1 LTSKERVQNALT
13 FRRPDRIP
21 IYDEFSPEWA
31 RKWRQEKGLGPDA
44 DPADYYGVDMYV
56 LTADETPFPSR
67 RGVIGTDGGATL
79 ERTGWGDVRR
89 RHPST
94 RFADTW
100 VYPAQSFEVVEVA
113 LPERA
118 ELNRLEFEDPL
129 LPERYPSAAAV
140 EERQER
146 RFVVGKTGGPYL
158 RSSYLR
164 GPVRWLMDLA
174 EDPGFARE
182 LAMRVADH
190 LVQVGLEMLRRYRL
204 HDTAMWLDDDIGTN
218 QGTVF
223 SPAVFEKV
231 FLPCYRMMVGA
242 YRAAGVRTV
251 IFHSDGNIENV
262 LDMLVD
268 AGISALNPLEY
279 KAGMDA
285 VRLRERYGRK
295 LAFIGGLD
303 NAHTLPE
310 GTPAGIEAHV
320 RRLLSIGEEGG
331 LVAGSHSIGADVPV
345 QNYELAWRLI
355 RDAAGDE
362 AEGPLQ

>member
-1 LTSKERVQNALT
+1 
-13 FRRPDRIP
+13 
-21 IYDEFSPEWA
+21 
-31 RKWRQEKGLGPDA
+31 
-44 DPADYYGVDMYV
+44 
-56 LTADETPFPSR
+56 
-67 RGVIGTDGGATL
+67 
-79 ERTGWGDVRR
+79 
-89 RHPST
+89 
-94 RFADTW
+94 
-100 VYPAQSFEVVEVA
+100 
-113 LPERA
+113 
-118 ELNRLEFEDPL
+118 
-129 LPERYPSAAAV
+129 
-140 EERQER
+140 
-146 RFVVGKTGGPYL
+146 
-158 RSSYLR
+158 
-164 GPVRWLMDLA
+164 
-174 EDPGFARE
+174 
-182 LAMRVADH
+182 MRVANH
-190 LVQVGLEMLRRYRL
+190 LVHVGLEMLRRYRL

-310 GTPAGIEAHV
+310 GTPAEIEAHV

-355 RDAAGDE
+355 RDAASDE
-362 AEGPLQ
+362 AEGPCSNAGGHQLGR